1 MSAAAAAAEGLG
13 SVIKSCRTIMRKD
26 KGLSGEL
33 DRLPL
38 LTWILLLKFLDDYDA
53 VREVEAELGGTDFRP
68 TIEAPYRW
76 RDWGSAKTG
85 LTGDDLLTFVNAER
99 LTFPD
104 GSKGV
109 GLLRYL
115 RQLQGADGRDR
126 RDVIATV
133 FGGVEN
139 RMRSGYLLRDI
150 LNKIDTLHLA
160 RSSELEMLGHVYET
174 MLRELRDAAGD
185 SGEFYTPRAVV
196 RFMVEAVK
204 PRLGE
209 VVLDPAC
216 GTGGFL
222 VEAHRALQE
231 QCRTAEDF
239 QVLQTSLRGG
249 EAKPLPYLLAQMNL
263 VLHGIEDPNIDPEN
277 SLRHKLM
284 QLGESDR
291 VDVILTN
298 PPFGGEEERG
308 VLANFPPD
316 RRTTETAALF
326 LQLIL
331 RRLRRGTAAMP
342 GGRCAVVVS
351 DGFLSTRGVLSKI
364 KEDLMREANLHTVVR
379 LPKGVFAPYTPIKT
393 NLLFFDYGIPTETVW
408 FYEIP
413 KPHGRQMYTK
423 TKPLRYEE
431 LSSILEEW
439 WDERSE
445 TDRAWSMSADEL
457 RSRDFDLDIVNPHH
471 PVDAASHSPA
481 EIIALAQMAAATLN
495 DDVASVE
502 KHLGNLPAPQ
512 VPNVVPLGA
521 AVVQRKEWITLKD
534 DVDYQLVT
542 VSLHGRGIRPRGLKS
557 GSEIKMRQ
565 QQVLRFNDLL
575 VAEIDAKVGG
585 YGLVPAALEGAI
597 VSSHYFV
604 YEVNEEIVNL
614 RFLDWYLRSG
624 LPEMDVQPYV
634 KGSTNYASIRQH
646 HFPLLELNLP
656 GKDWQD
662 EFVAR
667 MDELAAAADAA
678 LVKVDALQTELRAVL
693 PSVLMRTFAPREEP
707 TTEVDTQQ
715 SGRRHSRAKV

>member
-1 MSAAAAAAEGLG
+1 MPAAAEDLS

-38 LTWILLLKFLDDYDA
+38 LTWILLLKFLDAYDA
-53 VREVEAELGGTDFRP
+53 VREAEAELAGMDFRA

-76 RDWGSAKTG
+76 RDWGAADAG
-85 LTGDDLLTFVNAER
+85 LTGDDLLSFVNAER

-104 GSKGV
+104 GSKGA

-133 FGGVEN
+133 FDGVEN
-139 RMRSGYLLRDI
+139 RMRSGYLLRDV

-160 RSSELEMLGHVYET
+160 RSSELELLGHVYET

-185 SGEFYTPRAVV
+185 SGEFYTPRPVV
-196 RFMVEAVK
+196 KFMVEAVK

-209 VVLDPAC
+209 IVLDPAC

-222 VEAHRALQE
+222 VEAHRVLQE
-231 QCRTAEDF
+231 QCRTTEDF
-239 QVLQTSLRGG
+239 QILQTSLRGG

-263 VLHGIEDPNIDPEN
+263 VLHGVEDPDIDPGN
-277 SLRHKLM
+277 SLRHKLV
-284 QLGESDR
+284 QLGEADR

-331 RRLRRGTAAMP
+331 RKLRRGTEVAP

-364 KEDLMREANLHTVVR
+364 KEDLMRGANLHTVVR

-393 NLLFFDYGIPTETVW
+393 NLLFFDYGKPTDTVW
-408 FYEIP
+408 FYEVP
-413 KPHGRQMYTK
+413 KPQGRQMYTK
-423 TKPLRYEE
+423 TKPLPYEE
-431 LSSILEEW
+431 LGSILEDW
-439 WDERSE
+439 WEERAE
-445 TDRAWSMSADEL
+445 TDRAWSVSAEDL
-457 RSRDFDLDIVNPHH
+457 RAREFDLDIVNPHH

-481 EIIALAQMAAATLN
+481 QIIALAQVAAATLH
-495 DDVASVE
+495 DDVRMVE
-502 KHLGNLPAPQ
+502 KRLEQLPTPQ
-512 VPNVVPLGA
+512 SPNVVPLSA
-521 AVVQRKEWITLKD
+521 AVTQRKEWITLQD
-534 DVDYQLVT
+534 DEDYQLAT
-542 VSLHGRGIRPRGLKS
+542 VSLHGRGIRPRGTKS
-557 GSEIKMRQ
+557 GGEIKMKQ
-565 QQVLRFNDLL
+565 QQMLRANDLL

-585 YGLVPAALEGAI
+585 YGLVPPALEGAV

-604 YEVNEEIVNL
+604 YEVDENVVNM

-624 LPEMDVQPYV
+624 LAEMDVQQYV

-656 GKDWQD
+656 ARDWQD

-667 MDELAAAADAA
+667 MGEVAAAADAA

-693 PSVLMRTFAPREEP
+693 PSVLMRTFAPADEQPVGEIER
-707 TTEVDTQQ
+707 D
-715 SGRRHSRAKV
+715 